1 MNILHLNDPTANSE
15 LVLVGLGFLVIL
27 TTYLIAKMILINKE
41 EAKQKE
47 KQKDKDDKNNS
58 NLTI

>member
-47 KQKDKDDKNNS
+47 K
-58 NLTI
+58 